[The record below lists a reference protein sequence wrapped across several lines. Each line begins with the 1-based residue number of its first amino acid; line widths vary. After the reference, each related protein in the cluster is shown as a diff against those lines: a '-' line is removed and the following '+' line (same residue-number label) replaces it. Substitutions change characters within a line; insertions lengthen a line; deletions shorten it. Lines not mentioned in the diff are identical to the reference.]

1 MKYYLGIDGGGT
13 KTAICIIN
21 ENKEIIDVKVG
32 KPSSIDT
39 VTLQDTKN
47 NIEEIINQLNI
58 SFDITTC
65 FAGLGGVSSIEDKVN
80 VKNILKTINKLKNTK
95 IVVDNDIISALVA
108 GNGKEQGMAVIIGT
122 GSVVYG
128 DNGIKTHR
136 CGGYC
141 HQEGDAGS
149 AFDLGIKALR
159 YLAKVM
165 DKRLK
170 ETEFSKILMK
180 ELNCYTQSELIK
192 QFQKTRTEIAQ
203 IARIVTKFDH
213 LNESKEIISTSV
225 EEIIEMT
232 KTVYNVLN
240 FDEVTLAITGSL
252 GNAKTYYKEYLFKR
266 INEELPK
273 VKIQKAIY
281 EAYYG
286 AALKAYLID
295 KNE

>member
-39 VTLQDTKN
+39 VTLQDSKN

-58 SFDITTC
+58 TFDITTC
-65 FAGLGGVSSIEDKVN
+65 FAGLGGVSSNEDKEN

-95 IVVDNDIISALVA
+95 IIVDNDIISALVA
-108 GNGKEQGMAVIIGT
+108 GTGKEQGMAVIIGT

-149 AFDLGIKALR
+149 AFDLGIKVLR

-180 ELNCYTQSELIK
+180 ELNCYTPSELIK

-203 IARIVTKFDH
+203 IARIVTKYDY
-213 LNESKEIISTSV
+213 LNEAKEIISTSV

-240 FDEVTLAITGSL
+240 FNEVTLAITGSL
-252 GNAKTYYKEYLFKR
+252 GNANSYYKDYLFKR
-266 INEELPK
+266 ISEELPK
-273 VKIQKAIY
+273 VKIQKAMY

>member
-203 IARIVTKFDH
+203 FARIVTKYDH